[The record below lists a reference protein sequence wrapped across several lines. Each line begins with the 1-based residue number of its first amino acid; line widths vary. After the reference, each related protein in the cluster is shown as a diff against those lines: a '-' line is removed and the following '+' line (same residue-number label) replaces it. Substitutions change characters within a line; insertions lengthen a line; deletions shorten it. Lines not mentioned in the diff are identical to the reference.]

1 MSHTRTFKVVRAL
14 LVQCLVCSTFFMPTL
29 ANAATEHG
37 SEFDELLALNPGVS
51 ASELASA
58 LDAESSE
65 KGMSVQEYARSVLAE
80 QRAAKEKCESEM
92 QDMQIGGGGA
102 DLASIDGTAGA
113 TYLLPKSD
121 YVGDVYWSPGVPHYG
136 HVGIFSGRDWIVE
149 AAGKPG
155 GSNWD
160 WVWNVTVPSGTVL
173 FYFHTS
179 QATQDAAAAYAY
191 NHLLHYPYN
200 WRFWSNKEYNIK
212 SLNCS
217 QLVWYAYYYGAGLDV
232 DGDGG
237 NAVFPSDIRDSSLS
251 YIYRRL

>member
-1 MSHTRTFKVVRAL
+1 
-14 LVQCLVCSTFFMPTL
+14 MPTL
-29 ANAATEHG
+29 ANAATEHD

-80 QRAAKEKCESEM
+80 QRAAKEKYESEM

-173 FYFHTS
+173 FTS
-179 QATQDAAAAYAY
+179 TP
-191 NHLLHYPYN
+191 LRRPKTL
-200 WRFWSNKEYNIK
+200 
-212 SLNCS
+212 
-217 QLVWYAYYYGAGLDV
+217 
-232 DGDGG
+232 
-237 NAVFPSDIRDSSLS
+237 
-251 YIYRRL
+251 RRLTPTTICSTTPTTGVSGRTRSTILKV

>member
-1 MSHTRTFKVVRAL
+1 
-14 LVQCLVCSTFFMPTL
+14 MPTL
-29 ANAATEHG
+29 ANAATEHD

-80 QRAAKEKCESEM
+80 QRAAKEKYESEM

-173 FYFHTS
+173 FLLP
-179 QATQDAAAAYAY
+179 
-191 NHLLHYPYN
+191 HLSGDPRRCGGLRLQP
-200 WRFWSNKEYNIK
+200 SAP
-212 SLNCS
+212 LPL
-217 QLVWYAYYYGAGLDV
+217 QLAFLVEQGVQY
-232 DGDGG
+232 
-237 NAVFPSDIRDSSLS
+237 
-251 YIYRRL
+251 

>member
-29 ANAATEHG
+29 ANAATEHD
-37 SEFDELLALNPGVS
+37 SEFDEL
-51 ASELASA
+51 
-58 LDAESSE
+58 
-65 KGMSVQEYARSVLAE
+65 
-80 QRAAKEKCESEM
+80 
-92 QDMQIGGGGA
+92 
-102 DLASIDGTAGA
+102 LASIDGTAGA

-212 SLNCS
+212 ILNCS

>member
-1 MSHTRTFKVVRAL
+1 M
-14 LVQCLVCSTFFMPTL
+14 
-29 ANAATEHG
+29 
-37 SEFDELLALNPGVS
+37 
-51 ASELASA
+51 
-58 LDAESSE
+58 
-65 KGMSVQEYARSVLAE
+65 
-80 QRAAKEKCESEM
+80 
-92 QDMQIGGGGA
+92 
-102 DLASIDGTAGA
+102 
-113 TYLLPKSD
+113 
-121 YVGDVYWSPGVPHYG
+121 
-136 HVGIFSGRDWIVE
+136 
-149 AAGKPG
+149 
-155 GSNWD
+155 
-160 WVWNVTVPSGTVL
+160 WNVTVPSGTVL

-191 NHLLHYPYN
+191 NHLLHYPYK